1 VVGFDHGGTEVI
13 MAGKLAAWLQVIGNF
28 GLILGLMLVAIQ
40 IRQSSDLA
48 RVQMGHDAWLLEY
61 QLQWA
66 LMGENSQAVLARI
79 RLDSESLTD
88 EELVA
93 ADSYFQGLAFSAKRV
108 KYVNDAGLNLYSQ
121 ETLAQS
127 LARLLSN
134 RVGLAWWALNR
145 DAVAA
150 DAPRFRDRIDELLA
164 MDALDA
170 PTYHERFRAEIEK

>member
-1 VVGFDHGGTEVI
+1 VIGFDHGGTEVI

-28 GLILGLMLVAIQ
+28 GLILGLVLVAIQ

-48 RVQMGHDAWLLEY
+48 RVQMGHDAWLLEH

-66 LMGENSQAVLARI
+66 LMGENPQAVLAMI
-79 RLDSESLTD
+79 MLDSESFTD

-93 ADSYFQGLAFSAKRV
+93 ADSYFQGLTSIVKRV
-108 KYVNDAGLNLYSQ
+108 EYVNDAGLNLYSE
-121 ETLAQS
+121 ETLAHNT
-127 LARLLSN
+127 APLLSN
-134 RVGLAWWALNR
+134 RVGSAWWSLNR
-145 DAVAA
+145 DAVAE
-150 DAPRFRDRIDELLA
+150 DAPRFRERIDELLA

>member
-1 VVGFDHGGTEVI
+1 
-13 MAGKLAAWLQVIGNF
+13 MAGKLATWLQVIGNF
-28 GLILGLMLVAIQ
+28 GLILGLVLVAIQ

-66 LMGENSQAVLARI
+66 LMGENPQAVLAKI
-79 RLDSESLTD
+79 RLDSDSLTD

-93 ADSYFQGLAFSAKRV
+93 ADSYFQGHAFSAKRV
-108 KYVNDAGLNLYSQ
+108 EYVIDAGLDLYSE
-121 ETLAQS
+121 ETLAQNFAPQFS
-127 LARLLSN
+127 S

-150 DAPRFRDRIDELLA
+150 DAPRFRQRIDELLA